1 MSNRPGDPPR
11 MRQTKWKSRH
21 REQCPVLRVYKCRRV
36 VIVRSYEEKVD
47 HTGPI
52 AVHLVCRAALV
63 LPNLLLLY
71 RSEEATMQP
80 IQQSTRQACRATAPG
95 SPLNALQ
102 HLPLYRDS
110 PIKALDDAITLLF
123 AGQVTSAATLSW
135 TLYLLR
141 APTCAAKAGRKAAT
155 MLLIFLQHQRYPQET
170 VAATQHGVLGRGR
183 QGIYAT
189 VPGRSIR
196 APPT

>member
-1 MSNRPGDPPR
+1 LCLENKDAKTSRSNDNNHDNNINSLHRYLESITR
-11 MRQTKWKSRH
+11 IRLIILAQSRS
-21 REQCPVLRVYKCRRV
+21 
-36 VIVRSYEEKVD
+36 IWF
-47 HTGPI
+47 
-52 AVHLVCRAALV
+52 V
-63 LPNLLLLY
+63 LPRWCYRTFSSLY
-71 RSEEATMQP
+71 RSEETTMQP
-80 IQQSTRQACRATAPG
+80 IRRLARQACQAAAPG
-95 SPLNALQ
+95 SPLDVLQ